1 MSNNVDFIRARDEE
15 LYSAYKECLRKKE
28 VRSHQKAIEM
38 AIKSPTSRFWI
49 SIFWTYKEILRLK
62 RGKPIMHIR
71 SDRKRMVEKIYD
83 IYQSLEQRPEFR
95 RSSPFFIVSFAIQQP
110 APEFYI
116 SYSRALT
123 IISKMRNDEKRKS
136 V

>member
-15 LYSAYKECLRKKE
+15 LYNAYKECLRKKE

-38 AIKSPTSRFWI
+38 AIKSPTSRFGI
-49 SIFWTYKEILRLK
+49 SNFWTYKEILRLK

-83 IYQSLEQRPEFR
+83 IYLSLEQRPEFR
-95 RSSPFFIVSFAIQQP
+95 RSSPFFTGVL
-110 APEFYI
+110 YI
-116 SYSRALT
+116 LF
-123 IISKMRNDEKRKS
+123 KS
-136 V
+136 LNHHKQDAK